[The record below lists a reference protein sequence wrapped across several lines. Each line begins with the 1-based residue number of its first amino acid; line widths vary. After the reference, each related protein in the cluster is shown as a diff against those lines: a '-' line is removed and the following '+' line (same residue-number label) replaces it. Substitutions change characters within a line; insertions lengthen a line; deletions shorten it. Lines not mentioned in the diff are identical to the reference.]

1 MLQTDGLFFVFT
13 GLESACMAPLLVKV
27 IAGRAGYLIL
37 SQQWVASNPQN
48 NPVCSEL
55 WISINKSKWDWQ
67 VAPTL
72 SSL

>member
-1 MLQTDGLFFVFT
+1 MLQTDGLFVFT

-27 IAGRAGYLIL
+27 IAGRAGCLIL

-48 NPVCSEL
+48 DPVECSEL
-55 WISINKSKWDWQ
+55 WISVNKSKWDWQ